1 MKRFF
6 HYVGLLAASVAALT
20 NCTKVQEGLM
30 EGNDEKVPFELI
42 FSEASTKTSID
53 GVNTSWVANDAIN
66 VFHAPAGTDSYVND
80 GKFVITEENLAARK
94 FTGELAS
101 ALESGSY
108 DWYAIYPYSGK
119 MQSPSQKDVETRSY
133 TYIGHSKGATQKG
146 NNNTSHMC
154 QTLCPLYSV
163 VKDVDAS
170 SPVHLQMHHFASF
183 AKIEV
188 TNVTDAPLTVTEV
201 VITSEE
207 DIVGSYYLNFAG
219 EKVIYEPSGNDYV
232 KNSAILNVSNGEPI
246 EKGASAYF
254 YIPLKPHVEAAGSVF
269 KVSVNGYEK
278 TYNLT
283 KDYTF
288 HAGKMK
294 TVGFN
299 YDKAAEPEP
308 DPEPDPDPEIPGG
321 AVTVTKSISDLSG
334 AIADETQTFEF
345 VLDDVITLTAS
356 DGKYNGRIWNNG
368 TEWRFYES
376 DEGTLTISAK
386 SGYELVCATIT
397 YKANNTGVLV
407 FGDSQIA
414 SDQTIELSGNSAV
427 FSVTRSTPGTKKC
440 RIDIQKISVT
450 YK

>member
-20 NCTKVQEGLM
+20 NCTKVQEGIM

-53 GVNTSWVANDAIN
+53 GVSTSWVANDAIN
-66 VFHAPAGTDSYVND
+66 VFHAPAGTDLYVND

-133 TYIGHSKGATQKG
+133 TYIGHSVGATQKG

-154 QTLCPLYSV
+154 KTLCPFYSV

-170 SPVHLQMHHFASF
+170 SPVHLQMHHLASF

-188 TNVTDAPLTVTEV
+188 TNLNNDPLTVTEV

-219 EKVIYEPSGNDYV
+219 EEVIYEPSGDTYV
-232 KNSAILNVSNGEPI
+232 KNRAVLNVSNGEPI
-246 EKGASAYF
+246 AKGASAYF

-299 YDKAAEPEP
+299 YDKVAEP
-308 DPEPDPDPEIPGG
+308 DPDPDPEIPEG
-321 AVTVTKSISDLSG
+321 AVTVTKSISDISG
-334 AIADETQTFEF
+334 NPADGTKISEF
-345 VLDDVITLTAS
+345 VIDDVITLNAS
-356 DGKYNGRIWNNG
+356 TSGNTGKIYKSGAQ
-368 TEWRFYES
+368 WRFYQT
-376 DEGTLTISAK
+376 DKGTLTISAK
-386 SGYELVCATIT
+386 SGYELIAATIT
-397 YKANNTGVLV
+397 YNNSNNGILL
-407 FGDSQIA
+407 FGETQIK
-414 SDQTIELSGNSAV
+414 SGQTVGLSGSSAV
-427 FSVTRSTPGTKKC
+427 FSASSIDKTNG
-440 RIDIQKISVT
+440 RIDITQISVT

>member
-66 VFHAPAGTDSYVND
+66 VFHAPAGTDLYVND

-94 FTGELAS
+94 FTGELTS

-219 EKVIYEPSGNDYV
+219 EEVIYEPSGDNYV
-232 KNSAILNVSNGEPI
+232 KKSAILNVSNGEPI
-246 EKGASAYF
+246 AKGASAYF

-299 YDKAAEPEP
+299 YDKAADPEP
-308 DPEPDPDPEIPGG
+308 DPEPDPDIPEG
-321 AVTVTKSISDLSG
+321 AVTVTKSISDISG
-334 AIADETQTFEF
+334 NPTDGTKISEF
-345 VLDDVITLTAS
+345 VIDNVITLNAS
-356 DGKYNGRIWNNG
+356 TSGNNGKIYKSG

-376 DEGTLTISAK
+376 DKGTLTISAK

-397 YKANNTGVLV
+397 YKSNNSGVLV
-407 FGDSQIA
+407 FGKSEIA

-427 FSVTRSTPGTKKC
+427 FSVKHNSGTKNG
-440 RIDIQKISVT
+440 RVDVQKISVT